1 MRAGRM
7 RHRVTLQSPT
17 GTQDTAGGV
26 SGFTDVATVSAAIEP
41 ARGRERIAKDKFVD
55 EVDTLIV
62 IRWITGVLPT
72 WRVKH
77 DTTCCGEPVQYYG
90 VQAAIV
96 AREIHHKDLELTCR
110 RVDTGEPVK

>member
-7 RHRVTLQSPT
+7 RHCVTLQSPA

-26 SGFTDVATVSAAIEP
+26 SGWTDEATVRAAIEP
-41 ARGRERIAKDKFVD
+41 IRGRERLAKAEFVE

-62 IRWITGVLPT
+62 VRWISGVLST

-77 DTTCCGEPVQYYG
+77 DTSCCGEPVQLFG
-90 VQAAIV
+90 IQVPIV
-96 AREIHHKDLELTCR
+96 PREIHRKDLELTCR